1 MSKKRPYYGHKQEN
15 ALIKTADDL
24 VEFEKFQELL
34 PKQLRKDLLK
44 GLTAKQIYKK
54 YAPMAAARAVA
65 VALSEADSA
74 KALSAAKEVM
84 DQAEGKVTT
93 RTEVTHRMADM
104 PEEQLDAL
112 IKSRLLSQS
121 EETDES
127 EAAQTDEPRDV
138 H

>member
-1 MSKKRPYYGHKQEN
+1 LSKKRHYYGHKQEN
-15 ALIKTADDL
+15 EAIKLADSL
-24 VEFEKFQELL
+24 NEFEKFRELL
-34 PKQLRKDLLK
+34 PAQLRKDLLA

-84 DQAEGKVTT
+84 DQAEGKVTV
-93 RTEVTHRMADM
+93 RTEVTHKMDGM

-112 IKSRLLSQS
+112 IRSRMSS
-121 EETDES
+121 TAEEAEDS
-127 EAAQTDEPRDV
+127 QTDDDEGL